1 MLSQPVPVG
10 RDRLAVA
17 TRSTR
22 LIFLVSGIGMAA
34 WAPMVPYAKARLGL
48 DDAQLGLMLLAF
60 GGGSMASMPFVG
72 WLSHRFGNRRVIVAS
87 GWLLCLALP
96 VLALA
101 PNVAVL
107 TAALLY
113 FGVMLGAVDV
123 AMNAHAVEVERR
135 DGRVLMSGFHG
146 LFSLGGLAGAAG
158 MSALLA
164 LGLPLPLA
172 ALAVS
177 ALLAALVL
185 YLRGGL
191 LPNVDGA
198 AAGHAPFRMPH
209 GAVLLLG
216 LLCFVSFMAEGS
228 MLDWSAVFLR
238 DFRGFAPSAA
248 GIGYACFS
256 VAMALGRLTGDRH
269 RGGHH
274 ARLCGPAQRAGADR
288 FHLPAG
294 QPAAGAGRGG
304 GVAAAG
310 GRLRKDRAAMNG
322 KHEMIDTVVFDLGGV
337 LIDWNPRYLYR
348 RLFDDEAAMERFLAE
363 VCTGAWN
370 EQQDAGRPWHEA
382 VASLTAQF
390 PEHAGLIAAYRDGRR
405 EMLGGVIQGSVDLLA
420 ELKARGVRLYA
431 LTNWSHETFP
441 HAKEIEM
448 FGFLHWFEGIVVSGE
463 ERLIKPDPRIYR
475 RLFERY
481 AIDPA
486 RTAYIDDARRNVDAA
501 AAQGMHAWWFRGPE
515 GLREWLATHGLVA
528 A

>member
-1 MLSQPVPVG
+1 MPVG
-10 RDRLAVA
+10 RDRLAAA

-185 YLRGGL
+185 HLRGGL
-191 LPNVDGA
+191 LPNVGGA

-238 DFRGFAPSAA
+238 DFRGFAPSTA

-256 VAMALGRLTGDRH
+256 VAMALGRLTGDRLIQ
-269 RGGHH
+269 RIGPVWAVRVG
-274 ARLCGPAQRAGADR
+274 AGLAATGFALAASAPWSGASLAGFVLIGLGASNIVPVMFSTAGRLPGASPAIAIAAVTMLGYAGLLSGPALIG
-288 FHLPAG
+288 FIS
-294 QPAAGAGRGG
+294 
-304 GVAAAG
+304 
-310 GRLRKDRAAMNG
+310 RL
-322 KHEMIDTVVFDLGGV
+322 
-337 LIDWNPRYLYR
+337 
-348 RLFDDEAAMERFLAE
+348 
-363 VCTGAWN
+363 
-370 EQQDAGRPWHEA
+370 
-382 VASLTAQF
+382 
-390 PEHAGLIAAYRDGRR
+390 AGLPLALAVVAG
-405 EMLGGVIQGSVDLLA
+405 LL
-420 ELKARGVRLYA
+420 L
-431 LTNWSHETFP
+431 
-441 HAKEIEM
+441 
-448 FGFLHWFEGIVVSGE
+448 
-463 ERLIKPDPRIYR
+463 
-475 RLFERY
+475 
-481 AIDPA
+481 
-486 RTAYIDDARRNVDAA
+486 
-501 AAQGMHAWWFRGPE
+501 
-515 GLREWLATHGLVA
+515 LVA
-528 A
+528 ASARIVRR

>member
-1 MLSQPVPVG
+1 MFSQPVPAA
-10 RDRLAVA
+10 RDRLAAA

-34 WAPMVPYAKARLGL
+34 WAPMVPYAKARLVL
-48 DDAQLGLMLLAF
+48 DDAQLGLLLLAF

-72 WLSHRFGNRRVIVAS
+72 WLSHRFGNRRVIAAS

-107 TAALLY
+107 AAALLY

-146 LFSLGGLAGAAG
+146 LFSLGGLGGAAG

-209 GAVLLLG
+209 GVVLLLG

-238 DFRGFAPSAA
+238 DFRGFAPSTA

-256 VAMALGRLTGDRH
+256 VAMALGRLTGDRLIQ
-269 RGGHH
+269 RIGPVWAVRVG
-274 ARLCGPAQRAGADR
+274 AGLAATGFALAASVPWSGASLAGFVLIGLGASNIVPVMFSTAGRLPGASPAIAIAAVTMLGYAGLLSGPALIG
-288 FHLPAG
+288 FIS
-294 QPAAGAGRGG
+294 
-304 GVAAAG
+304 
-310 GRLRKDRAAMNG
+310 RL
-322 KHEMIDTVVFDLGGV
+322 
-337 LIDWNPRYLYR
+337 
-348 RLFDDEAAMERFLAE
+348 
-363 VCTGAWN
+363 
-370 EQQDAGRPWHEA
+370 
-382 VASLTAQF
+382 
-390 PEHAGLIAAYRDGRR
+390 AGLPLALAVVAG
-405 EMLGGVIQGSVDLLA
+405 LL
-420 ELKARGVRLYA
+420 L
-431 LTNWSHETFP
+431 
-441 HAKEIEM
+441 
-448 FGFLHWFEGIVVSGE
+448 
-463 ERLIKPDPRIYR
+463 
-475 RLFERY
+475 
-481 AIDPA
+481 
-486 RTAYIDDARRNVDAA
+486 
-501 AAQGMHAWWFRGPE
+501 
-515 GLREWLATHGLVA
+515 LVA
-528 A
+528 ASARIVRR

>member
-1 MLSQPVPVG
+1 MFSQPVPAA
-10 RDRLAVA
+10 RDRLAAA

-34 WAPMVPYAKARLGL
+34 WAPMVPYAKARLVL
-48 DDAQLGLMLLAF
+48 DDAQLGLLLLAF

-72 WLSHRFGNRRVIVAS
+72 WLSHRFGNRRVIAAS

-107 TAALLY
+107 AAALLY

-146 LFSLGGLAGAAG
+146 LFSLGGLGGAAG

-185 YLRGGL
+185 YLRDGL

-209 GAVLLLG
+209 GGVLLLG

-238 DFRGFAPSAA
+238 DFRGFAPSTA

-256 VAMALGRLTGDRH
+256 VAMALGRLTGDRLIQ
-269 RGGHH
+269 RIGPVWAVRVG
-274 ARLCGPAQRAGADR
+274 AGLAATGFALAASAPWSGASLAGFVLIGLGASNIVPVMFSTAGRLPGASPAIAIAAVTMLGYAGLLSGPALIG
-288 FHLPAG
+288 FIS
-294 QPAAGAGRGG
+294 
-304 GVAAAG
+304 
-310 GRLRKDRAAMNG
+310 RL
-322 KHEMIDTVVFDLGGV
+322 
-337 LIDWNPRYLYR
+337 
-348 RLFDDEAAMERFLAE
+348 
-363 VCTGAWN
+363 
-370 EQQDAGRPWHEA
+370 
-382 VASLTAQF
+382 
-390 PEHAGLIAAYRDGRR
+390 AGLPLALAVVAG
-405 EMLGGVIQGSVDLLA
+405 LL
-420 ELKARGVRLYA
+420 L
-431 LTNWSHETFP
+431 
-441 HAKEIEM
+441 
-448 FGFLHWFEGIVVSGE
+448 
-463 ERLIKPDPRIYR
+463 
-475 RLFERY
+475 
-481 AIDPA
+481 
-486 RTAYIDDARRNVDAA
+486 
-501 AAQGMHAWWFRGPE
+501 
-515 GLREWLATHGLVA
+515 LVA
-528 A
+528 ASARIVRR

>member
-10 RDRLAVA
+10 RDRLAAA

-158 MSALLA
+158 MSVLLA

-185 YLRGGL
+185 YLRDGL

-209 GAVLLLG
+209 GVVLLLG

-256 VAMALGRLTGDRH
+256 VAMALGRLTGDRLIQ
-269 RGGHH
+269 RIGPVWAVRVG
-274 ARLCGPAQRAGADR
+274 AGLAATGFALAASVPWPGASLAGFVLVGLGASNIVPVMFSAAGRLPGSSPAIAIAAVTMLGYAGLLSGPALIG
-288 FHLPAG
+288 FIS
-294 QPAAGAGRGG
+294 
-304 GVAAAG
+304 
-310 GRLRKDRAAMNG
+310 RL
-322 KHEMIDTVVFDLGGV
+322 
-337 LIDWNPRYLYR
+337 
-348 RLFDDEAAMERFLAE
+348 
-363 VCTGAWN
+363 
-370 EQQDAGRPWHEA
+370 
-382 VASLTAQF
+382 
-390 PEHAGLIAAYRDGRR
+390 AGLPLALAVVAG
-405 EMLGGVIQGSVDLLA
+405 LL
-420 ELKARGVRLYA
+420 L
-431 LTNWSHETFP
+431 
-441 HAKEIEM
+441 
-448 FGFLHWFEGIVVSGE
+448 
-463 ERLIKPDPRIYR
+463 
-475 RLFERY
+475 
-481 AIDPA
+481 
-486 RTAYIDDARRNVDAA
+486 
-501 AAQGMHAWWFRGPE
+501 
-515 GLREWLATHGLVA
+515 LVA
-528 A
+528 ASARIVRR

>member
-1 MLSQPVPVG
+1 MLSQPVLVG
-10 RDRLAVA
+10 RDRLAAA

-48 DDAQLGLMLLAF
+48 DDAQLGLLLLAF

-158 MSALLA
+158 MSVLLA

-185 YLRGGL
+185 HLRGGL

-238 DFRGFAPSAA
+238 DFRGFAPSTA

-256 VAMALGRLTGDRH
+256 VAMALGRLTGDRLIQ
-269 RGGHH
+269 RIGPVWAVRVG
-274 ARLCGPAQRAGADR
+274 AGLAATGFALAASVPWPGAALAGFVLVGLGASNIVPVMFSAAGRLPGSSPAIAIAAVTMLGYAGLLSGPALIG
-288 FHLPAG
+288 FIS
-294 QPAAGAGRGG
+294 
-304 GVAAAG
+304 
-310 GRLRKDRAAMNG
+310 RL
-322 KHEMIDTVVFDLGGV
+322 
-337 LIDWNPRYLYR
+337 
-348 RLFDDEAAMERFLAE
+348 
-363 VCTGAWN
+363 
-370 EQQDAGRPWHEA
+370 
-382 VASLTAQF
+382 ASLPLALAVV
-390 PEHAGLIAAYRDGRR
+390 AGL
-405 EMLGGVIQGSVDLLA
+405 LL
-420 ELKARGVRLYA
+420 
-431 LTNWSHETFP
+431 
-441 HAKEIEM
+441 
-448 FGFLHWFEGIVVSGE
+448 
-463 ERLIKPDPRIYR
+463 
-475 RLFERY
+475 
-481 AIDPA
+481 
-486 RTAYIDDARRNVDAA
+486 
-501 AAQGMHAWWFRGPE
+501 
-515 GLREWLATHGLVA
+515 LVA
-528 A
+528 ASARIVRR